1 MFDFI
6 HLVQRI
12 LCCALCLSE
21 IILFINY
28 VKKSDKN

>member
-12 LCCALCLSE
+12 SCYALFLGE
-21 IILFINY
+21 IILFIDY